1 MDTLY
6 FLFSIFPPAWC
17 LKNQIHSVICLTDWM
32 GKIKKRY
39 FFDGTEYLAKVHVVS
54 EKIHKK
60 MGKVLFHK
68 KKTQGKRAQ
77 IAWFWKRNVKKI
89 CSLEEIGRVKVLR
102 KKICQGSIQRAC

>member
-1 MDTLY
+1 
-6 FLFSIFPPAWC
+6 
-17 LKNQIHSVICLTDWM
+17 M

-68 KKTQGKRAQ
+68 KRHREKGRRLHGFGSGMSKNMQFR
-77 IAWFWKRNVKKI
+77 RNRKI
-89 CSLEEIGRVKVLR
+89 ESPEKENLSGIHTEGLLKNR
-102 KKICQGSIQRAC
+102 

>member
-1 MDTLY
+1 MY
-6 FLFSIFPPAWC
+6 ASFFPPAWC

-68 KKTQGKRAQ
+68 KRHREKGRRLHG
-77 IAWFWKRNVKKI
+77 FGSGMSKKYA
-89 CSLEEIGRVKVLR
+89 V
-102 KKICQGSIQRAC
+102 